1 MTTSCCRLS
10 IALLVAV
17 AVTACA
23 SPPPAATPIASGVEA
38 RSSEQ
43 LWSELTLAASP
54 REIMLIEAELASR
67 GQTFSG
73 NEYLGRRTSIGVGVS
88 SYQRRKSSVA
98 DKDCSDFASS
108 AQAQKFFLAQGG
120 PSADPHGLDRDGD
133 GYVCEFGASLAL
145 NAAARAFRPA
155 AVVSRPPAP
164 RVVASEQCYTGP
176 RGGTYTLTA
185 SGRKNYDGC

>member
-1 MTTSCCRLS
+1 MTQAAWRLF
-10 IALLVAV
+10 IAVISAAAV
-17 AVTACA
+17 SACA
-23 SPPPAATPIASGVEA
+23 SAPVAVSPVANGMDA
-38 RSSEQ
+38 RSSER

-67 GQTFSG
+67 GQTSSG
-73 NEYLGRRTSIGVGVS
+73 DEYLGRRTSVGVGVA
-88 SYQRRKSSVA
+88 SYQRSKSSVA

-133 GYVCEFGASLAL
+133 GYVCEFGTAL
-145 NAAARAFRPA
+145 VRNAASRTFRS
-155 AVVSRPPAP
+155 AVVSKPPAP
-164 RVVASEQCYTGP
+164 RVMASEQCYTGP

>member
-1 MTTSCCRLS
+1 MITNCCRLS
-10 IALLVAV
+10 IALLVTV

-23 SPPPAATPIASGVEA
+23 SPPQAVTPVANGLEA
-38 RSSEQ
+38 RPSQQ
-43 LWSELTLAASP
+43 LWSELTLATSP

-67 GQTFSG
+67 GQTSSG
-73 NEYLGRRTSIGVGVS
+73 GEYLGRRTSVGVGVAS
-88 SYQRRKSSVA
+88 FTRTKSSVA

-133 GYVCEFGASLAL
+133 GYVCEFGTAL
-145 NAAARAFRPA
+145 VRNVAARTFRP

-164 RVVASEQCYTGP
+164 RVMASEQCYTGP
-176 RGGTYTLTA
+176 KGGTYTLTA
-185 SGRKNYDGC
+185 SGLMNYDGC

>member
-1 MTTSCCRLS
+1 MIANCCRLS
-10 IALLVAV
+10 IVLLVAV

-23 SPPPAATPIASGVEA
+23 SPPPVVTPIASGVDS

-43 LWSELTLAASP
+43 LWSELTVAASP

-67 GQTFSG
+67 GQTSSG
-73 NEYLGRRTSIGVGVS
+73 NEYLGRRTSVGVGVA

-108 AQAQKFFLAQGG
+108 AQAQKFFLSQGG

-133 GYVCEFGASLAL
+133 GYVCEFGTAL
-145 NAAARAFRPA
+145 VRNAAAKTFRPA
-155 AVVSRPPAP
+155 VVSKPPAA
-164 RVVASEQCYTGP
+164 RVMASEQCFTGP